1 MIRLLRRV
9 HEDESGVSL
18 LLLAA
23 GMVAFLGI
31 AAIVID
37 VGMAMSQGR
46 LDQNA
51 ADFAAL
57 AAANDSY
64 LGINPMQDAAE
75 EFVTNNLGEPVSL
88 TGCEMPAPTVVP
100 FSPITDCMSVA
111 SYGLNTPDNWVGQTW
126 VGIPDQASGPFFGP
140 SIETRREAAA
150 AILPRAEGRMAPLMV
165 ETAAPSLACVDI
177 GSPLA
182 NTACLSRLLVIDS
195 PRCTPSIGIP
205 LVVNLLEGID
215 HLIAKFD
222 GSTRFD
228 DCVTPGSNQLN
239 NWLDTQL
246 TDPLVE
252 LEAIL
257 DEGSL
262 GDGGQLGLD
271 PGIDGACSGAG
282 SIGAT
287 TDCIGSLIDSTA
299 LSGHYYYVPVVD
311 AGSITQFAGLHIAGV
326 EWLTGTGVAG
336 LNLVQA
342 VVTYDSVVHDQ
353 EEFVCELRPIPGSQ
367 AFLLLG
373 PWNDLCI
380 GDTGLGQAL
389 FDGLIDDTP
398 LDMPEAVWD
407 ALWLDFLRYDERDDL
422 LQLSGYVLPAGS
434 LPDELVGVGVDVNP
448 YEVDG
453 LTQ

>member
-37 VGMAMSQGR
+37 IGMAMSQGR

-64 LGINPMQDAAE
+64 LGIIPMQDAAQE
-75 EFVTNNLGEPVSL
+75 ITDDNFGESVPL
-88 TGCEMPAPTVVP
+88 TGCELTAPGSP
-100 FSPITDCMSVA
+100 FSPADGSDCMSVA

-126 VGIPDQASGPFFGP
+126 VAVPDQTSGPFFGP
-140 SIETRREAAA
+140 SIDTRREAAA

-182 NTACLSRLLVIDS
+182 NSGCLSRLLVVDS
-195 PRCTPSIGIP
+195 PRCTPSIGVP

-222 GSTRFD
+222 GSTRPD
-228 DCVTPGSNQLN
+228 DCVTPGTNQLN

-252 LEAIL
+252 LEA
-257 DEGSL
+257 DARRGFL

-282 SIGAT
+282 SIEAT

-299 LSGHYYYVPVVD
+299 LSNHYYYVPVVD

-326 EWLTGTGVAG
+326 DWLTAKGVAG

-353 EEFVCELRPIPGSQ
+353 DEFLCELVHTRIAGVSNPARGVEQS
-367 AFLLLG
+367 
-373 PWNDLCI
+373 
-380 GDTGLGQAL
+380 
-389 FDGLIDDTP
+389 
-398 LDMPEAVWD
+398 MYR
-407 ALWLDFLRYDERDDL
+407 RYRTRR
-422 LQLSGYVLPAGS
+422 GFIR
-434 LPDELVGVGVDVNP
+434 
-448 YEVDG
+448 
-453 LTQ
+453 